1 MRESHGDALCGSET
15 VFAIENH
22 AVAAI
27 EQNHG
32 GAGAVVFALVDHQVG
47 VSNLDGDFHAV
58 AADGV
63 EERFAYVQIQRVAE
77 FVLSRTAAGFYPGAQ
92 IPRLLSPPPSPPTRA
107 S

>member
-1 MRESHGDALCGSET
+1 MRKGHGHALGGSET

-32 GAGAVVFALVDHQVG
+32 GAGAVVFALVDHQFG

-58 AADGV
+58 AADGG
-63 EERFAYVQIQRVAE
+63 EERFAYVQTQRGAE
-77 FVLSRTAAGFYPGAQ
+77 FVCAPYATSLAPVGGTTEHVSR
-92 IPRLLSPPPSPPTRA
+92 
-107 S
+107 